1 MKISNYDLY
10 TCRPFLK
17 KKHSSFNSLAMIPKR
32 QTLVLSKL
40 YSNSLF
46 YYALCFQDISD
57 PVNNV
62 KVCTDNSAEHW
73 IKNIAIFTDV
83 QISEYGILCMDKR
96 PEEKP

>member
-1 MKISNYDLY
+1 MKISNYDPY

-17 KKHSSFNSLAMIPKR
+17 NNIHHPKR

-46 YYALCFQDISD
+46 YYALCFQDTCD

-62 KVCTDNSAEHW
+62 KVCTDTDNSGS
-73 IKNIAIFTDV
+73 
-83 QISEYGILCMDKR
+83 SER
-96 PEEKP
+96 

>member
-1 MKISNYDLY
+1 
-10 TCRPFLK
+10 
-17 KKHSSFNSLAMIPKR
+17 MIPKR

-73 IKNIAIFTDV
+73 IKKIAIFTDV
-83 QISEYGILCMDKR
+83 QISDYGILGIKGPKKNLNKR
-96 PEEKP
+96 RLKAMFHYSLYT